1 MLRVG
6 LSGGIGSGKS
16 TVARR
21 LAEHG
26 AVLIDSDRLARE
38 VVEPGTEGLAL
49 IVEAFGPDVLDER
62 GALNRAAL
70 AAKVFTDEAARK
82 TLNGIVHPRVGARSA
97 ELLANAAP
105 DAVVVH
111 DIPLLVENDL
121 APAYHLV
128 LIVHADPEERVR
140 RLVGARGM
148 AEQDARNRIATQA
161 NDDQR
166 RAAADV
172 WLDNSGT
179 PDLVLAAVDEL
190 WADRLVPFEA
200 NVRLRRRVSG
210 RAKVVPHDP
219 TWPLQAHRL
228 VNRISLATGGL
239 RVEHIGSTT
248 VPGLAAKDVIDLQL
262 GVPSLEA
269 ADELADRLGDAG
281 FPLVRKD
288 AEDVPKPEGADQE
301 QWRKRF
307 HAGADPGRLVNLHV
321 RVEGGPAWE
330 WALRFRDWL
339 LANPDEVAD
348 YQELKLELSAE
359 FASDDT
365 WANYADA
372 KEPWMAAA
380 SERMGW
386 TGYSGGQ
393 TS

>member
-6 LSGGIGSGKS
+6 LTGGIGSGKS
-16 TVARR
+16 TVAKR

-26 AVLIDSDRLARE
+26 AVLIDSDKLARE
-38 VVEPGTEGLAL
+38 VVEPGTEGLEQ
-49 IVEAFGPDVLDER
+49 IVEAFGADVLDEH
-62 GALNRAAL
+62 GALNRGAL
-70 AAKVFTDEAARK
+70 AAKVFTDEASRQ
-82 TLNGIVHPRVGARSA
+82 TLNGILHPKIGARTA
-97 ELLANAAP
+97 ALIAGAAP
-105 DAVVVH
+105 DAIIVH
-111 DIPLLVENDL
+111 DVPLLVENGL

-128 LIVHADPEERVR
+128 LIVHADAEQRVH
-140 RLVGARGM
+140 RLVDARGM

-161 NDDQR
+161 DDDQR

-172 WLDNSGT
+172 WLDNTGT

-190 WADRLVPFEA
+190 WADRLVPFEE

-210 RAKVVPHDP
+210 RAKVVPYDD
-219 TWPLQAHRL
+219 TWPLQARRII
-228 VNRISLATGGL
+228 NRITLATGGL
-239 RVEHIGSTT
+239 RVEHIGSTA

-269 ADELADRLGDAG
+269 ADELANRLGDAG
-281 FPLVRKD
+281 FPLVLKD

-301 QWRKRF
+301 LWRKRF
-307 HAGADPGRLVNLHV
+307 HAGADPRRLVNLHV

-348 YQELKLELSAE
+348 YQELKLKLSAE
-359 FASDDT
+359 FAADDT

-380 SERMGW
+380 SERMG
-386 TGYSGGQ
+386 YSGGQ